1 MMKGKKVLA
10 RMLTFVL
17 AVTMVINSGS
27 FAFAM
32 EAGDNTAATASETEA
47 SAEQSSQSK
56 AESTAAESESSD
68 ASASEA
74 ASETK
79 QAESAATAEESSK
92 QTTEEATNEEKQ
104 DSTEA
109 AASDESTKADEK
121 STESKAQTLTAQ
133 ASDGAK
139 VTVKAPA
146 GAFDEDVT
154 LRVKTVS
161 SSSVESAITAQ
172 DKNATDIA
180 AYDITIVDKNGKEVQ
195 PAKAVSVRISKA
207 NLEDTASA
215 VYHVNDD
222 KTTAEAI
229 SANTHGKTA
238 SFQAEHFS
246 IYVVVGDKPALATYE
261 FYNGDEQVDSQT
273 VKDGE
278 TLDEPEAPA
287 KDGYIFSGWYTA
299 ATGGQ
304 KFDSFG
310 KQAVTTTSTVK
321 LYARYE
327 EAHYAFFMDGT
338 DDDARVIKTKSGVN
352 GTKVS
357 TADVTFAV
365 AGDESI
371 TGWYTDKA
379 LTQKVDSVT
388 LDSEDVY
395 LYPKVEKGFWVT
407 YTANGGSYTAP
418 EFYSSG
424 STAKEPT
431 NPTKAG
437 YTFAG
442 WYTDEAL
449 TQKANFSNITEDT
462 TLYAKWTAKSNTK
475 YTLVYWIEN
484 ADDSDYSYDKS
495 VTATGTTGS
504 KITLTEAQKSAS
516 NLSDST
522 HFEYNGTK
530 TTEALSDAIV
540 AGDGSTV
547 VNVYFTRKSY
557 TLHFKVTSTYG
568 SWGGEEVATITAK
581 YNSKISDEFNKAPFN
596 TDYEGR
602 AWQCTDT
609 SKYSYALQTL
619 DRMPGFDA
627 TFKLYRQSS
636 YQLKTLTYY
645 IESVS
650 GANVNPNTWP
660 SSSTGFDKLKTVQ
673 TYFNYATYD
682 EEYHEIQGFT
692 RYSKKVS
699 GFSDN
704 TKQFSNNALSLYYM
718 RNSYTLTFHNV
729 DSDAK
734 TESVKYEAPLKSYYD
749 YVPARPSS
757 LDDSYEFKGWYTSPG
772 CEDGTEVKTN
782 GTMPAGNV
790 IVYAKWAAKQ
800 YTVTAHGT
808 SDKAT
813 TVDKGSTVDP
823 SDFDSVK
830 PEIGEDEQWVG
841 WCLRSGEE
849 GEYVYTPFN
858 YATEITKDYDL
869 YPYVISKA
877 KYTVT
882 YDAGEGSGTVPTDNS
897 KYAKNAKAKLK
908 SKGDLTGPS
917 GKTYFLGWKSS
928 EDGKTYQPGDKI
940 TITNDVTLTAQ
951 WGEKPADA
959 ELVYDPG
966 TGTGSTKTVTLKNN
980 GSEALKT
987 SKALGF
993 TKDGYTFIGWQY
1005 ENNEGKTV
1013 IAQAGDTI
1021 HVDTDSSH
1029 ANKVTALWAKV
1040 MTTDGEWE
1048 YDGTA
1053 HSTSASVEAEGGVK
1067 YTIYYKVD
1075 GSDWTNQAPTI
1086 TDVGEKQVAVEARAT
1101 ACPTLAGT
1109 YTLKVTPKK
1118 VTFTGETATKE
1129 YNGETQE
1136 LTKITEPELVSGHTY
1151 SGLTYSA
1158 KGKDAGEYD
1167 GSFSGTLVIK
1177 DAQGKDVTKNYEVTK
1192 TPGKLTITKYSKEV
1206 VVTITGNKKALTYTG
1221 AEQQVTDYTVS
1232 IDNEM
1237 YTEKDFTYSGDAT
1250 AKGTNVGAYAMNLD
1264 SNDFENINNN
1274 FKNVTFK
1281 VIDGQLK
1288 ITPKDVTFTG
1298 TSDSIT
1304 YDGESHELTDIASD
1318 GLVSNHTFS
1327 GLTYSAKGTDVG
1339 DYAGVFSGTLVIKD
1353 TQGKDVT
1360 KNYNVTKTPG
1370 KLTINP
1376 IDEVVVT
1383 ITGNTK
1389 EVAYDGTEQQVK
1401 GYTVSISNKKYTE
1414 KDFTYSGDATAKGTD
1429 VNTYAM
1435 NLNANDFKNES
1446 KNFKKVTFKIAK
1458 DGQLKVN
1465 PLKVT
1470 FTGESA
1476 TKEYNGETQELT
1488 KIDNTKLASGHTYSG
1503 LTYSAKGK
1511 DAGEYAGSFSGT
1523 LVIKDAQNK
1532 DVTKNYEVTKTPGK
1546 LTITKY
1552 SKEVTVTITGNKKE
1566 VTYNGT
1572 EQSVTGY
1579 TVSIDNDLY
1588 TEEDFSF
1595 NGTAK
1600 AAGTDVDTYQMNLSE
1615 QNFKNVSNNF
1625 SNVTFKVTDGQLKV
1639 NPLKITFTGESASK
1653 EYNGET
1659 QELTKIDNTK
1669 LASGHTY
1676 AGLTYAAKGKDAGE
1690 YGGSFSGTLVI
1701 KDAQGKDV
1709 TENYEV
1715 TKPPGKLTITKYS
1728 KKVIVTIS
1736 GNKKEVTYNGSEQK
1750 ITGYTVSIDNKMY
1763 TEKDFTYSGN
1773 ATAKGTDVDTYAM
1786 KLNADD
1792 FKNSS
1797 NNFSN
1802 VTFKIADDGQL
1813 TITPLKVTFMGES
1826 ASKEYNGETQ
1836 ELTKITKSE
1845 LASGHTYSGLTYSA
1859 KGKDAGEY
1867 AGSFSGTLVIK
1878 DTKGKDVTKNYE
1890 VTKTPGKLTITKYSK
1905 EVTVTITGNKKEV
1918 TYNGTEQKATGYT
1931 VSIDN
1936 KLYSEKNFAYSGD
1949 ATAKGTDVGT
1959 YAMKLNASDFKNTSD
1974 NFSNI
1979 KFTIAKD
1986 GQLTITP
1993 LEVTFTGESGTKEY
2007 IGETQELT
2015 NITNT
2020 GLAEGHTYSRLYY
2033 SAKGKDVGKYTGSFS
2048 GYAFIRDA
2056 NNQDVTKNYDIKL
2069 APGTLEITPCETPV
2083 TVTIT
2088 ENSGEFTYD
2097 SIEKVVNGYTVSID
2111 NDNYKEDD
2119 FSFHGFAVVQGTD
2132 VGTYDM
2138 EVSSGDFENNNP
2150 NFKNVIFKIV
2160 DGQLKITPATLK
2172 VVTPSAQKSYDGT
2185 PLTMEGT
2192 VSGLM
2197 GEDTVTFKTTGSQTE
2212 VGKSDNTYEL
2222 VWDGTAKESNYTVE
2236 AEVGTLEVTQAV
2248 TPVEPNKPNKTKKTT
2263 KKSKAVN
2270 KEIPQTGDDSNL
2282 FLYGG
2287 AGLLALIGELYIVF
2301 TRRRRTESEE

>member
-1 MMKGKKVLA
+1 MKGKKVLA

-47 SAEQSSQSK
+47 STEQSSQSK
-56 AESTAAESESSD
+56 AESTAAESESSG

-74 ASETK
+74 VSETK
-79 QAESAATAEESSK
+79 QAESTATAEESSK
-92 QTTEEATNEEKQ
+92 QTTEEATNEKKQ
-104 DSTEA
+104 DSTEK
-109 AASDESTKADEK
+109 AASDESTKDDEK

-172 DKNATDIA
+172 DKNVTDIA

-195 PAKAVSVRISKA
+195 PAKAVSVKISSA
-207 NLEDTASA
+207 NLEDSATA
-215 VYHVNDD
+215 VYHVNDA
-222 KTTAEAI
+222 KTTAESV
-229 SANTHGKTA
+229 SASTQGKSA

-287 KDGYIFSGWYTA
+287 KDGYIFNGWYTA

-310 KQAVTTTSTVK
+310 KQTVTTTSTVK

-388 LDSEDVY
+388 LGSEDAY

-530 TTEALSDAIV
+530 TTEGLSDATV
-540 AGDGSTV
+540 AGDGSTA

-581 YNSKISDEFNKAPFN
+581 YNAKISDEFNKAPFN

-734 TESVKYEAPLKSYYD
+734 TESVKYEASLKSYYD
-749 YVPARPSS
+749 YVPSRPSS

-790 IVYAKWAAKQ
+790 IVYAKWAPKQ

-808 SDKAT
+808 FDKAT

-882 YDAGEGSGTVPTDNS
+882 YDAGEGTGTAPTDNS

-928 EDGKTYQPGDKI
+928 EDGKIYQPGDKI
-940 TITNDVTLTAQ
+940 AITKDVTLTAQ

-966 TGTGSTKTVTLKNN
+966 TGTGSAKTVTLKNN
-980 GSEALKT
+980 GSEVLKT

-1048 YDGTA
+1048 YDGTS

-1067 YTIYYKVD
+1067 YTLYYKVD

-1086 TDVGEKQVAVEARAT
+1086 TDVGEKQVVVEARAT
-1101 ACPTLAGT
+1101 GYPTLVGT

-1118 VTFTGETATKE
+1118 VTFTGETASKE

-1206 VVTITGNKKALTYTG
+1206 
-1221 AEQQVTDYTVS
+1221 TV
-1232 IDNEM
+1232 I
-1237 YTEKDFTYSGDAT
+1237 
-1250 AKGTNVGAYAMNLD
+1250 
-1264 SNDFENINNN
+1264 
-1274 FKNVTFK
+1274 
-1281 VIDGQLK
+1281 
-1288 ITPKDVTFTG
+1288 
-1298 TSDSIT
+1298 
-1304 YDGESHELTDIASD
+1304 
-1318 GLVSNHTFS
+1318 
-1327 GLTYSAKGTDVG
+1327 
-1339 DYAGVFSGTLVIKD
+1339 
-1353 TQGKDVT
+1353 
-1360 KNYNVTKTPG
+1360 
-1370 KLTINP
+1370 
-1376 IDEVVVT
+1376 
-1383 ITGNTK
+1383 
-1389 EVAYDGTEQQVK
+1389 
-1401 GYTVSISNKKYTE
+1401 
-1414 KDFTYSGDATAKGTD
+1414 
-1429 VNTYAM
+1429 
-1435 NLNANDFKNES
+1435 
-1446 KNFKKVTFKIAK
+1446 
-1458 DGQLKVN
+1458 
-1465 PLKVT
+1465 
-1470 FTGESA
+1470 
-1476 TKEYNGETQELT
+1476 
-1488 KIDNTKLASGHTYSG
+1488 
-1503 LTYSAKGK
+1503 
-1511 DAGEYAGSFSGT
+1511 
-1523 LVIKDAQNK
+1523 
-1532 DVTKNYEVTKTPGK
+1532 
-1546 LTITKY
+1546 
-1552 SKEVTVTITGNKKE
+1552 ITGNKKE
-1566 VTYNGT
+1566 VTYNGS

-1676 AGLTYAAKGKDAGE
+1676 SGLTYSAKGKNAGE
-1690 YGGSFSGTLVI
+1690 YAGSFSGTLVI

-1709 TENYEV
+1709 TKNYEV
-1715 TKPPGKLTITKYS
+1715 TKTPGKLTITKYS
-1728 KKVIVTIS
+1728 KKVTVTIS

-1750 ITGYTVSIDNKMY
+1750 VTGYTVSIDNKLY

-1813 TITPLKVTFMGES
+1813 TITPLKVTFTGES

-1878 DTKGKDVTKNYE
+1878 DAQNKDVTKNYE
-1890 VTKTPGKLTITKYSK
+1890 VTKIPGKLTITKYSK

-1936 KLYSEKNFAYSGD
+1936 KLYTERDFAYSGD

-1959 YAMKLNASDFKNTSD
+1959 YAMKLNANDFKNTSD

-2007 IGETQELT
+2007 TGETQELT

-2033 SAKGKDVGKYTGSFS
+2033 SAKGKDVGTYKGTFS
-2048 GYAFIRDA
+2048 GYALIRDA

-2097 SIEKVVNGYTVSID
+2097 SVEKVVNGYTVSID

-2150 NFKNVIFKIV
+2150 NFKKVIFKIV

-2197 GEDTVTFKTTGSQTE
+2197 GEDTVTLKTTGSQTE

-2301 TRRRRTESEE
+2301 TRRRRAESKE